1 MPSPPEKTQRVKG
14 GASEEARI
22 FLGNLSGGIR
32 GSSRK
37 IVRIQTS
44 AERDPEVRVSQVVR
58 VERGSWKVS
67 AREAGEKMLFRERK
81 RGLEIK

>member
-1 MPSPPEKTQRVKG
+1 M
-14 GASEEARI
+14 
-22 FLGNLSGGIR
+22 
-32 GSSRK
+32 
-37 IVRIQTS
+37 RIQIS